1 MPVEDKAM
9 IDKDDFQLHLEPEQ
23 CALMVID
30 IQERLMPVIAS
41 QAQVTARSV
50 LMIRAA
56 RELGLPILA
65 TTQYVARIGP
75 LLPPVVEALDGVA
88 TVDKLEFDGFRN
100 KAVQEAVGR
109 LPRHVNTL
117 LLCGV
122 ETHVCVYQTVI
133 GGLQAGFKMWVAADA
148 VSSRTPENYSIG
160 LERIRAAGGVVAS
173 TELIIYDLLA
183 RAGTPVFKALLP
195 LLK

>member
-1 MPVEDKAM
+1 M

-30 IQERLMPVIAS
+30 IQERLMPVIDS

-122 ETHVCVYQTVI
+122 ETHICVYQTVI

-148 VSSRTPENYSIG
+148 VSSRSPENYSIG

-183 RAGTPVFKALLP
+183 RAGTPAFKALLP